1 MQGMLTR
8 RSLLATATATS
19 AAAAQSN
26 RPSRRPPPN
35 ILIILAD
42 DLGIGD
48 LSAYGAQD
56 VRTPHIDALLA
67 AGMRFDNFYSNC
79 PVCSPTR
86 ASLLTGCY
94 PDRAGVPGVI
104 RTHPENSWGYLAPH
118 HPLLP
123 AVLEPAGYHSAIVG
137 KWHLGLESPNTPTE
151 RGFDHFHGFL
161 GDMMDDYLDHR
172 RHGRNY
178 LRLNREEI
186 DPPGHATDLFTGW
199 ALDYLDSRRAQ
210 TNAAAQP
217 FLLYLAFNAP
227 HTPIQPTPAS
237 LARVKQRDPAMPEPR
252 ARIVALIEH
261 MDESIGRVLERLR
274 RNGQAGNTLIFFS
287 SDNGGEL
294 RAGGT
299 CGPWRGGK
307 QNMFEGGIRVAA
319 GAVWPGE
326 IAPGSRTS
334 TAALTMD
341 LFATAC
347 DAAGAKLPSDVD
359 GRSLLPV
366 LRGSVSSLPER
377 DLIWVRR
384 EGGPPYQ
391 GRDYYAIR
399 RGDWKLLQ
407 NTPFEPY
414 QLYNL
419 KDDPGETT
427 DLAKANP
434 KEAQALAAALARH
447 IQRAARTPWQR
458 G

>member
-1 MQGMLTR
+1 MLTR
-8 RSLLATATATS
+8 RSLLAQAGAS
-19 AAAAQSN
+19 GFAHAAQA
-26 RPSRRPPPN
+26 SRRAPN
-35 ILIILAD
+35 IVIILAD

-48 LSAYGAQD
+48 LSAYGAKD
-56 VRTPHIDALLA
+56 VRTPQIDALLG

-104 RTHPENSWGYLAPH
+104 RTHAENSWGYLTPH
-118 HPLLP
+118 LPLLP
-123 AVLEPAGYHSAIVG
+123 AVLKPAGYHSAIVG

-161 GDMMDDYLDHR
+161 GDMMDDYFHHR
-172 RHGRNY
+172 RHDRNY
-178 LRLNREEI
+178 MRLNREEI
-186 DPPGHATDLFTGW
+186 DPRGHATDIFTGW
-199 ALDYLDSRRAQ
+199 ALDYLDSRRGGAH
-210 TNAAAQP
+210 ASRP
-217 FLLYLAFNAP
+217 FFLYLAYNAP

-237 LARVKQRDPAMPEPR
+237 LARVRERHPALPEQR
-252 ARIVALIEH
+252 ARLVALIEH
-261 MDESIGRVLERLR
+261 MDESIGRVIDRLH
-274 RNGQAGNTLIFFS
+274 RNGQAENTLILFS

-307 QNMFEGGIRVAA
+307 QNMYEGGIRVAG

-326 IAPGSRTS
+326 IAAGSRS
-334 TAALTMD
+334 EAVAITMD

-347 DAAGAKLPSDVD
+347 EAARIKPPASGID
-359 GRSLLPV
+359 GQSLLPV
-366 LRGSVSSLPER
+366 LRGKGELTDR

-384 EGGPPYQ
+384 EGGPGYE

-407 NTPFEPY
+407 NSPFEPY
-414 QLYNL
+414 QLFHL
-419 KDDPGETT
+419 KDDPVETT
-427 DLAKANP
+427 DLAKTQP
-434 KEAQALAAALARH
+434 KQARALAAALALH
-447 IQRAARTPWQR
+447 IQQAARTPWQR